1 MGRFRERTS
10 WRGET
15 LTYALFITN
24 KVKKELRKV
33 PKQPLNRIYEA
44 IESLK
49 KEPRPKGALKIK
61 GNEGYR
67 LRVGD
72 YRILLILTDSV
83 VSDKR
88 ASSDVENMGLW
99 YRVAVTK
106 TLEIFDISEI
116 RFWKTTE
123 ATE

>member
-1 MGRFRERTS
+1 MDVC
-10 WRGET
+10 
-15 LTYALFITN
+15 Y
-24 KVKKELRKV
+24 
-33 PKQPLNRIYEA
+33 
-44 IESLK
+44 
-49 KEPRPKGALKIK
+49 
-61 GNEGYR
+61 
-67 LRVGD
+67 
-72 YRILLILTDSV
+72 LLIFQQQFRSLSGYTKKFLVLMFSV

-88 ASSDVENMGLW
+88 ASSDTENMGLW